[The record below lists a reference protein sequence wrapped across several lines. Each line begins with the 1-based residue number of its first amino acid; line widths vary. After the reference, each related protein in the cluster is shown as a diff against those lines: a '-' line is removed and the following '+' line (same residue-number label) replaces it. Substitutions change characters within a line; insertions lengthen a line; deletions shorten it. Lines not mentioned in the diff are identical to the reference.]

1 MIWLDAKKNYFCI
14 QKTAVM
20 IISLGN
26 TQKGELESVTSL
38 REELGTFMQE
48 TGITKTKVAELL
60 GLKSY
65 KNVTD
70 ILDGKEEITLKCAIG
85 IANLIG
91 ISQEKLLDSANKEIK
106 ALDIDGIK
114 YASFLYSNFDCKV
127 LKNLKLFG
135 SNDTDEQM
143 CKRLTEYFGY
153 HSIFEYKVPISPK
166 SALFSKRKVSAQE
179 KRDQL
184 MMNFWLT
191 TAQRSFVEMNNPNEY
206 DRELLKDFVLK
217 RIKQYTS
224 DVNSGFSI
232 AIYVLYQLGVS
243 VLVQD
248 YITGTHA
255 YGVSLIVN
263 GKPCIVL
270 TALGGHYYKLWITLL
285 HELYHILNDWN
296 YLQQIG
302 CMISDESQGELFV
315 SESDAD
321 RFACNCLMP
330 QSLYGKL
337 ELIIDSKT
345 KVNQLAQKLGIHPTI
360 VYGIY
365 LEQIQ
370 DKIKKKKG
378 FEKHVYLKNILQ
390 TKETKCLK
398 NITYNPIEEGDIR
411 TAVKRVKKALG
422 IMVA

>member
-1 MIWLDAKKNYFCI
+1 MIV
-14 QKTAVM
+14 T
-20 IISLGN
+20 LGN
-26 TQKGELESVTSL
+26 TKERPVVNAISLRRELEL
-38 REELGTFMQE
+38 FME
-48 TGITKTKVAELL
+48 DTGITKKKVAELL
-60 GLKSY
+60 GFPSY
-65 KNVTD
+65 KYVTN
-70 ILDGKEEITLKCAIG
+70 ILEGKEEITLRCAIA
-85 IANLIG
+85 IAHLIG
-91 ISQEKLLDSANKEIK
+91 ISEQQLLDSAYKEIK
-106 ALDIDGIK
+106 GENGLNIDNIR
-114 YASFLYSNFDCKV
+114 YASFLYSNFDCRA
-127 LKNLKLFG
+127 LKTLKLFE

-143 CKRLTEYFGY
+143 CNRLVEYFGY

-179 KRDQL
+179 KRDGL

-191 TAQRSFVEMNNPNEY
+191 TAQRSFMEMNNPNEY

-217 RIKQYTS
+217 RIKQYTN

-255 YGVSLIVN
+255 YGVSFIIN

-321 RFACNCLMP
+321 RFACNCLIP

-337 ELIIDSKT
+337 ELIIDSKV
-345 KVNQLAQKLGIHPTI
+345 KVNQLAQKLSIHPTI

-370 DKIKKKKG
+370 DKMKKKKA

-390 TKETKCLK
+390 TKDTKCLK
-398 NITYNPIEEGDIR
+398 KITYNPIEEGNIR

>member
-1 MIWLDAKKNYFCI
+1 
-14 QKTAVM
+14 M
-20 IISLGN
+20 IITLGKAKEKPAIN
-26 TQKGELESVTSL
+26 TISL
-38 REELGTFMQE
+38 RKELGMFMKN
-48 TGITKTKVAELL
+48 TGMTKTKVAQLL
-60 GLKSY
+60 GLPNY
-65 KNVTD
+65 KHVTH
-70 ILDGKEEITLKCAIG
+70 ILEGEEEITLRCAIA

-91 ISQEKLLDSANKEIK
+91 ISEQQLLDSAYKELK
-106 ALDIDGIK
+106 EENGLDLDRLR

-127 LKNLKLFG
+127 LKALKLFG

-143 CKRLTEYFGY
+143 CNRLVEYFGY
-153 HSIFEYKVPISPK
+153 HSIFEYQVPISPK
-166 SALFSKRKVSAQE
+166 SALFSKRKISAQE

-217 RIKQYTS
+217 RIKQYTN
-224 DVNSGFSI
+224 DINSGFSI

-248 YITGTHA
+248 YVTGTRA
-255 YGVSLIVN
+255 YGVSLMVN

-270 TALGGHYYKLWITLL
+270 TALGGHYYKLWTTLL
-285 HELYHILNDWN
+285 HELYHILNDWD
-296 YLQQIG
+296 YLQQVG
-302 CMISDESQGELFV
+302 CMVSDESQGELFV

-321 RFACNCLMP
+321 RFAYNCLIP
-330 QSLYGKL
+330 QSLYSKL
-337 ELIIDSKT
+337 ELIIDSKI
-345 KVNQLAQKLGIHPTI
+345 KVKQLAQKLSVHPTI

-365 LEQIQ
+365 LEQEN

-378 FEKHVYLKNILQ
+378 FEKHVYLRNILL
-390 TKETKCLK
+390 TKDTKCLK
-398 NITYNPIEEGDIR
+398 NITYNPIEEGSIK
-411 TAVKRVKKALG
+411 TAVKHVKEALG

>member
-1 MIWLDAKKNYFCI
+1 
-14 QKTAVM
+14 M
-20 IISLGN
+20 IITLGKAKEKPAIN
-26 TQKGELESVTSL
+26 TISL
-38 REELGTFMQE
+38 RKELGMFMKN
-48 TGITKTKVAELL
+48 TGMTKTKVAQLL
-60 GLKSY
+60 GLPNY
-65 KNVTD
+65 KHVTN
-70 ILDGKEEITLKCAIG
+70 ILEGEEEITLRCAIA

-91 ISQEKLLDSANKEIK
+91 ISEQQLLDSAYKELK
-106 ALDIDGIK
+106 EENGLDLDRLR

-127 LKNLKLFG
+127 LKALKLFG

-143 CKRLTEYFGY
+143 CNRLVKYFGY
-153 HSIFEYKVPISPK
+153 HSIFEYQVPISPK
-166 SALFSKRKVSAQE
+166 SALFSKRKISAQE

-217 RIKQYTS
+217 RIKQYTN
-224 DVNSGFSI
+224 DINSGFSI

-248 YITGTHA
+248 YVTGTRA
-255 YGVSLIVN
+255 YGVSLMVN

-285 HELYHILNDWN
+285 HELYHILNDWD
-296 YLQQIG
+296 YLQQVG
-302 CMISDESQGELFV
+302 CMVSDESQGELFV

-321 RFACNCLMP
+321 RFAYNCLIP
-330 QSLYGKL
+330 QSLYSKL
-337 ELIIDSKT
+337 ELIIDSKI
-345 KVNQLAQKLGIHPTI
+345 KVNQLAQKLSVHPTI

-365 LEQIQ
+365 LEQEN

-378 FEKHVYLKNILQ
+378 FEKHVYLRNILL
-390 TKETKCLK
+390 TKDTKCLK
-398 NITYNPIEEGDIR
+398 NITYNPIEEGSIK
-411 TAVKRVKKALG
+411 TAVKHVKEALG